1 MNFTYLS
8 IENLYFGNNRTRT
21 GGINL
26 DLEKFRPRTDL
37 AVEAREMFVEENP
50 EKKHEL
56 DGIIIKEFERG
67 DIKITRVD
75 VDEEGGKRVNKSPGK
90 YITIESQQLRDLQ
103 EEFELE
109 ASIVLAKEIE
119 LLMKEQNIPKD
130 ARCLIVGLG
139 NGYVTPDALG
149 PHTINKVHV
158 TSHLFKL
165 QPESVEKGFRSVS
178 AFTPGVMGL
187 TGMETSDIIF
197 GVVDHT
203 KPDFVI
209 VIDALAARSIER
221 VNTTIQLS
229 DTGINPGSGIG
240 NNRKEVSEK
249 TLGIPVISIGI
260 PTVVDAVT
268 ITNDTID
275 FILKHFGKEMKEG
288 DKPANKLAPTGL
300 TFGEKRTYSEE
311 DLPDE
316 KTRKTYMGIIGSLT
330 VDEKRQLI
338 KEVLSPTGHN
348 LMVTPKEVD
357 EVIVHLSEV
366 IASGINQCLHEFIT
380 EKNVSQY
387 IK

>member
-1 MNFTYLS
+1 MS
-8 IENLYFGNNRTRT
+8 KI
-21 GGINL
+21 GGIKV

-56 DGIIIKEFERG
+56 DGIIIKEYKKGE
-67 DIKITRVD
+67 IKLTRVEI
-75 VDEEGGKRVNKSPGK
+75 DEEGSSRVGKSAGK
-90 YITIESQQLRDLQ
+90 YITIESHRLRDLDRD
-103 EEFELE
+103 FALE
-109 ASIVLAKEIE
+109 ISSVLANEIK
-119 LLMKEQNIPKD
+119 LLMDEHQIKKD
-130 ARCLIVGLG
+130 AKCLVVGLG

-149 PHTINKVHV
+149 PQAVNKVHV
-158 TSHLFKL
+158 TSHLFQF
-165 QPESVEKGFRSVS
+165 QPELMSNDFRSVS

-197 GVVDHT
+197 GVVKKT
-203 KPDFVI
+203 NPDFII

-249 TLGIPVISIGI
+249 TLGVPVFSIGI

-275 FILKHFGKEMKEG
+275 FILKHFGREMREG
-288 DKPANKLAPTGL
+288 GRPARALAPSGM
-300 TFGEKRTYSEE
+300 TFGERKIYSEE

-316 KTRKTYMGIIGSLT
+316 QTRKTYMGIIGSLSI
-330 VDEKRQLI
+330 DEKRQLI
-338 KEVLSPTGHN
+338 REVLSPTGQN

-357 EVIVHLSEV
+357 EVIDHMSEI
-366 IASGINQCLHEFIT
+366 IALGINQCLHEAITIDNASQFI
-380 EKNVSQY
+380 K
-387 IK
+387 